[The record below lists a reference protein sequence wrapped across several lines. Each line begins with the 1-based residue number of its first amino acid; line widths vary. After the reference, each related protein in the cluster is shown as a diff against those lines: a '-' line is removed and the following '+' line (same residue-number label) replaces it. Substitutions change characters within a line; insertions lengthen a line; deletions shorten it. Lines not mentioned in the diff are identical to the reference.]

1 MNLAQSIITR
11 NLERHA
17 LKAAV
22 GFKKRKTSGKNL
34 AGKKFSE
41 MIAKNS

>member
-11 NLERHA
+11 NLEKHA

-22 GFKKRKTSGKNL
+22 GFKKENQWKELSWKNL
-34 AGKKFSE
+34 AK
-41 MIAKNS
+41 

>member
-11 NLERHA
+11 NTEKHA

-22 GFKKRKTSGKNL
+22 GFKKKTSGKNL
-34 AGKKFSE
+34 AGK
-41 MIAKNS
+41 I

>member
-11 NLERHA
+11 NLEKHA

-22 GFKKRKTSGKNL
+22 GFKKKTSGKNL
-34 AGKKFSE
+34 AGK
-41 MIAKNS
+41 I